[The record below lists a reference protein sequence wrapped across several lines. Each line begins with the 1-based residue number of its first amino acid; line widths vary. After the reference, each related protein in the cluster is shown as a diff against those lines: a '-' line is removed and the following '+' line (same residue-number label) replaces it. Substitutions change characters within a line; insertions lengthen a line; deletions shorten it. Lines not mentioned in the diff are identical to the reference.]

1 MKPLE
6 IALVCW
12 LIACAIAGLLQ
23 IAAPRR
29 IAAGSV
35 WGIAVGWQRE
45 IALWNFA
52 LCVGI
57 FYALV
62 SHDEVCKIFAG
73 RIIAVLS
80 ILLGIN
86 HLAAVFTR
94 PAVTHAMGIVAN
106 GLGFALIIWGLLS

>member
-1 MKPLE
+1 MTPLE
-6 IALVCW
+6 IALACW

-29 IAAGSV
+29 IAEGSL
-35 WGIAVGWQRE
+35 WGTAMGWQRE

-52 LCVGI
+52 LSVGI

-62 SHDEVCKIFAG
+62 SHDQACKIFVG

-80 ILLGIN
+80 VLLGIN
-86 HLAAVFTR
+86 HLAATLSR

-106 GLGFALIIWGLLS
+106 GLGFGLIMWGLLS